1 MNQFYNL
8 DRDNI
13 PANAAEVARYL
24 GYPVTAEPEPAVA
37 LLIDTAIRELRPSL
51 QPRLVWDQFPLA
63 VDEQAG
69 RVILCPETDS
79 ETVIASANLAFNLRG
94 CSRVVLF
101 AATIGAPVDAAIRR
115 ATASDP
121 VKASIY
127 QATAAMFVESFVDL
141 FNDFIREQTEA
152 DGGTNPARFSPGFG
166 DCSLENQKLF
176 FSLLNC
182 SKIGLTLMDT
192 LIMAPEKSV
201 TAFIGI
207 C

>member
-1 MNQFYNL
+1 MNQFFNL
-8 DRDNI
+8 DRDQI
-13 PANAAEVARYL
+13 PPVPSEVARYL
-24 GYPVTAEPEPAVA
+24 GYPVAAEPEPAVA
-37 LLIDTAIRELRPSL
+37 ALIDKAIGELRPFL
-51 QPRLVWDQFPLA
+51 QPRLVWDQFPVQ

-69 RVILCPETDS
+69 SVTLCPQSPS
-79 ETVIASANLAFNLRG
+79 ETVISSSNLAFNLRG
-94 CSRVVLF
+94 CSQVVLF
-101 AATIGAPVDAAIRR
+101 AATIGAPIDAAIRR

-127 QATAAMFVESFVDL
+127 QATAAMYVESFVDL
-141 FNDFIREQTEA
+141 FNAFIKDQTEA
-152 DGGTNPARFSPGFG
+152 AGGTNPARFSPGFG

-207 C
+207 R